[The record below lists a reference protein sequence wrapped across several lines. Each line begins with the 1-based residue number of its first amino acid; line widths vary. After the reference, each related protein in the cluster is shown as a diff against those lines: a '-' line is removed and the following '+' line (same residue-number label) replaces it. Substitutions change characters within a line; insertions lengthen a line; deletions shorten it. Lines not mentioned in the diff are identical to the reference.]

1 MRRKRD
7 KYVIHG
13 IFGSILIDRK
23 DRSHYSETCAT
34 GYRFRFPSGKKGT
47 ARPEVNMASDGV
59 KMTLE
64 DQLLAFGKI
73 AAAHLEKMDFLEKYY
88 LFFQDFFK
96 ADNLRNAEWE
106 DFQKLGDH
114 IHAFQALALSR
125 KKALGNP
132 NHPIE
137 HYRKVFLY
145 LVSGEE
151 AQEERIRKIFI
162 DPEYNIR
169 YFGESVWSEI
179 IGQLFADT
187 YVLFNHRDR
196 FALKLLGIDP
206 GFARGDTFPDQYFK
220 FNTAI
225 QPVIEAYERIVGSKT
240 NLPINLEV
248 DQFFSFLYEA
258 YHEVQS
264 DFVIS
269 EIQMDALME
278 RFRLKYPDFADFTRP
293 GDALKRDELDYK
305 HKALSRFQ
313 TEIGM
318 ETLKQWLAEG
328 QGQKATVELNKRI
341 STNMIQFNS
350 WRLSI
355 GNDDTAICE
364 ILQAFIQTAEQ
375 SDMKPGNLKPIFVA
389 TQKHGLKPAWD
400 TLSVLLWILNPK
412 LYAPVKI
419 RYFRGLATELGQE
432 LPIGRPSAQ
441 AYCRVMEWTGA
452 FRKAL
457 EPYNPGDWIDVQSFI
472 WVVCPESD
480 KEIDETN
487 AYRSDQPVSED
498 IPLQSKEDSVD
509 NPSFYWLYINPR
521 IWDPSTSDIGRRQ
534 TYTAVNEKGH
544 KRRIYKYFENINAG
558 DILVGYEST
567 PRKAITSLFRVTSPL
582 QNSSDGKKIEFEL
595 IEKIA
600 QPIGLNALQAN
611 PVVSKC
617 EAFRNSQGSLFYLT
631 KMEYEEIKSMI
642 DLVTH
647 DQEDACRMDSYHA
660 PLQVYTIDEAI
671 EGLFMPET
679 RFRNILDLLR
689 VKKNIILQG
698 PPGVGKSFIARRIAN
713 AFIGFRD
720 PANVEMIQFHQ
731 SYAYEDFIQGF
742 RPGPDGRFILKDGV
756 FFSFCRRAMQRP
768 DLPFVFIID
777 EINRGNLSKIFG
789 ELMLLIEHD
798 KRDPAYAIPL
808 TYSGSDAE
816 RFYVP
821 ANVHLI
827 GMMNTA
833 DRSLAMVDYALR
845 RRFSFIGLAPA
856 FGEPRFRAYLA
867 GCGVDSGLI
876 TSIIE
881 RMTYLNDQIAGDSGN
896 LGEGYCIGHSFFCP
910 PGGDGTGCDSVW
922 FQRVVQY
929 EIEPL
934 LMEYWFEDRDKTASA
949 IRRLIDV

>member
-1 MRRKRD
+1 M
-7 KYVIHG
+7 V
-13 IFGSILIDRK
+13 
-23 DRSHYSETCAT
+23 
-34 GYRFRFPSGKKGT
+34 
-47 ARPEVNMASDGV
+47 SDSV

-64 DQLLAFGKI
+64 DHLLAFGKI
-73 AAAHLEKMDFLEKYY
+73 ATARLGETDFIEKSYV
-88 LFFQDFFK
+88 FFRDFFK

-125 KKALGNP
+125 EKALGNP

-151 AQEERIRKIFI
+151 ALEERIRKIFI
-162 DPEYNIR
+162 DPEYKIR
-169 YFGESVWSEI
+169 CFGESAWSEI

-187 YVLFNHRDR
+187 YLLFNHRDR

-206 GFARGDTFPDQYFK
+206 GFIRGDTFPDQYFK
-220 FNTAI
+220 FNKAI
-225 QPVIEAYERIVGSKT
+225 QPVREAYGKIVGSKT
-240 NLPINLEV
+240 HLPINLEV
-248 DQFFSFLYEA
+248 DQFFRYLYEA
-258 YHEVQS
+258 YHVIQG
-264 DFVIS
+264 DYTIS
-269 EIQMDALME
+269 ETQMDALME
-278 RFRLKYPDFADFTRP
+278 RFRCKFPDFVDFSRS

-305 HKALSRFQ
+305 HKALNRFQ

-328 QGQKATVELNKRI
+328 QGHKAAIELSKRI

-355 GNDDTAICE
+355 GNEDTAICE
-364 ILQAFIQTAEQ
+364 ILQAFIQAAEQ
-375 SDMKPGNLKPIFVA
+375 PDMKSENLKPIFQA

-419 RYFRGLATELGQE
+419 RYFRGLATELGQK
-432 LPIGRPSAQ
+432 LPTGRPSEQ
-441 AYCRVMEWTGA
+441 SYCRVMEWTGA

-472 WVVCPESD
+472 WAVCSETD
-480 KEIDETN
+480 KEIAETDG
-487 AYRSDQPVSED
+487 YESDQPAAED
-498 IPLQSKEDSVD
+498 IPLQSNADSVD
-509 NPSFYWLYINPR
+509 NPSFYWLFINPR
-521 IWDPSTSDIGRRQ
+521 IWDPSTSVIGGRQ
-534 TYTAVNEKGH
+534 TYTAVNEKGN
-544 KRRIYKYFENINAG
+544 KRQIYRYFKNIQTG

-582 QNSSDGKKIEFEL
+582 QDSSDGKKIEFEL

-600 QPIGLNALQAN
+600 HPIGLDALLAN

-617 EAFRNSQGSLFYLT
+617 EAFRNSQGSLFSLT

-642 DLVTH
+642 DLVTL
-647 DQEDACRMDSYHA
+647 DLEDACRMNS
-660 PLQVYTIDEAI
+660 PLASQRVYPIDEAM

-679 RFRNILDLLR
+679 QFRNMLDLLR

-713 AFIGFRD
+713 SVIGFRD
-720 PANVEMIQFHQ
+720 TANVEMIQFHQ

-742 RPGPDGRFILKDGV
+742 RPGPDGRFLLKDGV
-756 FFSFCRRAMQRP
+756 FFSFCRRAMQHLG
-768 DLPFVFIID
+768 LPFVFIID

-808 TYSGSDAE
+808 TYSSSDAE
-816 RFYVP
+816 RFYIP

-845 RRFSFIGLAPA
+845 RRFSFISLAPA
-856 FGEPRFRAYLA
+856 FQEPRFRAYLA

-876 TSIIE
+876 ASIID

-910 PGGDGTGCDSVW
+910 PGGDGTVCDSAW
-922 FQRVVQY
+922 FQRVVRY

-934 LMEYWFEDRDKTASA
+934 LLEYWFEDRDKAASA
-949 IRRLIDV
+949 IRRLIDG